1 MESAKKVVMVVE
13 DEKLLVDAIS
23 KKLLINGFD
32 VCEYTHGISAITALI
47 SHTVTPDIIWLDYY
61 LGDMNG
67 LEFVTEMQKHG
78 ISVPVVIV
86 SNSAS
91 DTKVKTMLALGVKK
105 YLLKAHFRLE
115 EIISEL
121 HSMLKEIQ

>member
-1 MESAKKVVMVVE
+1 MEQQKNTIMVVE
-13 DEKLLVDAIS
+13 DEKLLLDAIS
-23 KKLLINGFD
+23 KKLTLNGFT
-32 VCEYTHGISAITALI
+32 VAEYTNGITAITELI
-47 SHTVTPDIIWLDYY
+47 SHTSTPDIIWLDYY
-61 LGDMNG
+61 LSDMNG
-67 LEFVTEMQKHG
+67 LEFVTEMRKHG
-78 ISVPVVIV
+78 ISIPVVIV

-121 HSMLKEIQ
+121 HSMVKEIQ